1 MSVAK
6 IDNFVFEAYMIIS
19 LVTAIAVCLSIIVLA
34 IVLPQIKIG
43 KISVDT
49 YWLAAFVGA
58 AVILISGSVNIGEL
72 LSKMTDNS
80 SVNPIKILVLFISM
94 TLISVILDE
103 VGFFRYL
110 AGKSVA
116 LAKHSQLRLFVI
128 LYLTVSLLTIFTSN
142 DIIVL
147 TFTPFICY
155 FAKNAN
161 IDPRPY
167 LFAEFAAANTM
178 SMTFIIGNPTN
189 IYIATSYGVTFAE
202 YASTMIFPTLA
213 GGVVAFLA
221 LLLIFR
227 KSLSA
232 PVSVSEEKVTIENK
246 PLLAEGLIDLSICTL
261 FLAFGSYIGVEM
273 WLVSF
278 ISVVLLIIAALIV
291 SAERKRKPVELKNAL
306 KRAPW
311 QLIPFVLSMF
321 VIILGLTQNGVTD
334 ALNSWL
340 GSDNTV
346 WKYGISSFLSSN
358 LINNIPMSVLF
369 CPIIQPLT
377 ASGAETVRQAVYATV
392 VGSNIGAYLTPV
404 GALAGIMWLS
414 LLKKH
419 GVKFGYA
426 DFIKYGVL
434 VSLPSLAATLLVLSL
449 IL

>member
-1 MSVAK
+1 ML
-6 IDNFVFEAYMIIS
+6 IS
-19 LVTAIAVCLSIIVLA
+19 LITAIAVCLSIILLA
-34 IVLPQIKIG
+34 VFLPQIKLG
-43 KISVDT
+43 KVRVDT
-49 YWLAAFVGA
+49 YWLAAFLGA
-58 AVILISGSVNIGEL
+58 VVILISGSVNAGEL
-72 LSKMTDNS
+72 FSKMTDNS

-94 TLISVILDE
+94 TVISVVLDE

-110 AGKSVA
+110 ASRSLS
-116 LAKHSQLRLFVI
+116 LAKKSQVRLFVI
-128 LYLTVSLLTIFTSN
+128 LYLTVSALTVFTSN

-189 IYIATSYGVTFAE
+189 IYIASSYGVNFAE
-202 YASTMIFPTLA
+202 YAAVMILPTLA
-213 GGVVAFLA
+213 GSAVAFLA
-221 LLLIFR
+221 LFLIFR
-227 KSLSA
+227 KRLAA
-232 PVSVSEEKVTIENK
+232 PVSVTAEKVTIDNK
-246 PLLAEGLIDLSICTL
+246 PLLYMGLSVLAVCTV
-261 FLAFGSYIGVEM
+261 FLAIGSYIGVEM
-273 WLVSF
+273 WLVSLV
-278 ISVVLLIIAALIV
+278 SVVFLLLAALVV
-291 SAERKRKPVELKNAL
+291 SAVRKTRPTELANAL

-334 ALNSWL
+334 AINSWL

-346 WKYGISSFLSSN
+346 LKYGVSSFLASN

-369 CPIIQPLT
+369 CPIIQPL
-377 ASGAETVRQAVYATV
+377 AAFGGETVSQAVYATV
-392 VGSNIGAYLTPV
+392 VGSNVGAYLTPV

-419 GVKFGYA
+419 KVKFGYA
-426 DFIKYGVL
+426 DFIKYGFA
-434 VSLPSLAATLLVLSL
+434 VSIPSLAATLLVLGL